1 MNDKSGLFIS
11 RKKSSGGSSPL
22 SAATTSAPKD
32 VKKRW
37 LYVGAGAIGVAVM
50 ASSLVA
56 LEIPG
61 PSAHR
66 EKPDNMISVTP
77 ANADKAA
84 FEANFAKQLETLRQ
98 EQERLKSEMSRKDQQ
113 ISELKTK
120 LETSPGAPSG
130 FPPGVVP
137 PPVPPGQ
144 QSLGTVGQPL
154 PPVPPAGGA
163 RNDQPP
169 VPTLDPATP
178 PSSLPL
184 PDAPKTNKP
193 LVFEAPQS
201 SVEQVDEESAGVASR
216 VRYVKNPSAGLLP
229 AGAFAPVSL
238 LNGLDAGTSTATQ
251 SNPMPVLMRVND
263 NAILP
268 GAAKYKLKS
277 CFVLGTGY
285 GDLSAER
292 VYVRFSRLS
301 CVDKSDKLVMSQEVQ
316 GYLVD
321 SDGKLGLR
329 GVVTDRQGA
338 RLAKAMLAGFAQ
350 GLAGALGNAQS
361 TLTTNLNT
369 GESTSSLAGSAALR
383 AAGLTGA
390 QTAVNQL
397 AEFYLREAQSI
408 FPVISVDAGRTGTIV
423 FTASAQLA
431 WGEGQSLYRKETTPT
446 N

>member
-22 SAATTSAPKD
+22 NAAASAPKD

-37 LYVGAGAIGVAVM
+37 LYVGAGAIGVAVL
-50 ASSLVA
+50 ASTLVA
-56 LEIPG
+56 PEKTAPRA
-61 PSAHR
+61 PR

-120 LETSPGAPSG
+120 LEAAPGTPSG

-154 PPVPPAGGA
+154 PPAPPSGGS

-169 VPTLDPATP
+169 APALDPSALP
-178 PSSLPL
+178 YSLPL
-184 PDAPKTNKP
+184 PEAPKANKP

-201 SVEQVDEESAGVASR
+201 SAEQVDEGSDGVASR

-229 AGAFAPVSL
+229 AGSFAPVSL
-238 LNGLDAGTSTATQ
+238 LNGLDAGTSSATQ

-268 GAAKYKLKS
+268 GSAKYKLKS

-301 CVDKSDKLVMSQEVQ
+301 CVDKDDKLVMSQEVQ

-350 GLAGALGNAQS
+350 GLAGALGSAQS

-390 QTAVNQL
+390 QTAVSQL

-423 FTASAQLA
+423 FSASAQLT